1 MNRTKRTVDR
11 TRERCRGEDGT
22 VTAFVVIF
30 TLALI
35 LLAGLVVDGG
45 LTLAARVQ
53 AIDEAQAAA
62 RAGAQAIDL
71 AAYRVVQESLTN
83 VIKHA
88 GPLARA
94 TVTITHEPDTLRISV
109 RDDGVGADA
118 AVVDGRGHGLHGMR
132 ERVAVHA
139 GVLTAGP
146 APSGGF
152 EVRASLPLPPNPPP
166 NPSLNPPLDREEPA

>member
-1 MNRTKRTVDR
+1 MNRTDDR
-11 TRERCRGEDGT
+11 ARRRCRGEEGT

-71 AAYRVVQESLTN
+71 AAYR
-83 VIKHA
+83 A
-88 GPLARA
+88 DGPLTLEPDQARQA
-94 TVTITHEPDTLRISV
+94 ALEYLATTGHDGTVDVHDNQVDVTVHITQPMQILGIAGIGNLTVT
-109 RDDGVGADA
+109 
-118 AVVDGRGHGLHGMR
+118 GHGSARPEHGV
-132 ERVAVHA
+132 E
-139 GVLTAGP
+139 
-146 APSGGF
+146 AP
-152 EVRASLPLPPNPPP
+152 
-166 NPSLNPPLDREEPA
+166 EP

>member
-1 MNRTKRTVDR
+1 MNRADHAGGRVR
-11 TRERCRGEDGT
+11 RRCRGEEGT

-71 AAYRVVQESLTN
+71 AAYR
-83 VIKHA
+83 A
-88 GPLARA
+88 DGPLVLQPDQARQA
-94 TVTITHEPDTLRISV
+94 ALEYLATTGHDGTVDVHDNQVDVTVHITQPMQILGVAGIGDMTVT
-109 RDDGVGADA
+109 
-118 AVVDGRGHGLHGMR
+118 GHGSARPEHGV
-132 ERVAVHA
+132 E
-139 GVLTAGP
+139 
-146 APSGGF
+146 AP
-152 EVRASLPLPPNPPP
+152 
-166 NPSLNPPLDREEPA
+166 EP

>member
-1 MNRTKRTVDR
+1 M
-11 TRERCRGEDGT
+11 TRAKHARDDARRRCRGEEGT

-71 AAYRVVQESLTN
+71 ATYR
-83 VIKHA
+83 A
-88 GPLARA
+88 DGPLVLQPAEARQA
-94 TVTITHEPDTLRISV
+94 ALDYLTTTGHDGTVDVHDTQVDVTVHITQPMQILGIAGIRDMTVT
-109 RDDGVGADA
+109 
-118 AVVDGRGHGLHGMR
+118 GHGSARPEHGV
-132 ERVAVHA
+132 E
-139 GVLTAGP
+139 
-146 APSGGF
+146 AP
-152 EVRASLPLPPNPPP
+152 
-166 NPSLNPPLDREEPA
+166 EP

>member
-1 MNRTKRTVDR
+1 M
-11 TRERCRGEDGT
+11 TRIRNLAPRRRCRGEEGT

-71 AAYRVVQESLTN
+71 GTYR
-83 VIKHA
+83 A
-88 GPLARA
+88 DGPLILQPDQARRA
-94 TVTITHEPDTLRISV
+94 ALDYLATTGHDGTVDVHDNEVDVTVHITQPMQILGIAGIGTMTVT
-109 RDDGVGADA
+109 
-118 AVVDGRGHGLHGMR
+118 GHGSAR
-132 ERVAVHA
+132 PEY
-139 GVLTAGP
+139 GVE
-146 APSGGF
+146 AP
-152 EVRASLPLPPNPPP
+152 EL
-166 NPSLNPPLDREEPA
+166 

>member
-1 MNRTKRTVDR
+1 MNHTKRAADR
-11 TRERCRGEDGT
+11 ARRRCRGEEGT

-71 AAYRVVQESLTN
+71 ATYR
-83 VIKHA
+83 A
-88 GPLARA
+88 DGPLVLQSDQARQAALDYLA
-94 TVTITHEPDTLRISV
+94 TTGHDGTVYVHDNQVDVTVHITQPMQILGIAGIGDMTDT
-109 RDDGVGADA
+109 
-118 AVVDGRGHGLHGMR
+118 GHGSARPEHGV
-132 ERVAVHA
+132 E
-139 GVLTAGP
+139 
-146 APSGGF
+146 AP
-152 EVRASLPLPPNPPP
+152 
-166 NPSLNPPLDREEPA
+166 EP